1 MRNALIRALES
12 VARTEP
18 RLVLLTGDLGFKI
31 FEAFAA
37 EFPER
42 FINVGV
48 AEASLIG
55 CAAGL
60 ALGGMR
66 PVAYSIA
73 PFATLRCLEQIRND
87 VCYQNLPVTIVGVG
101 GGYSYGHNGPT
112 HHALEDI
119 AVMRVLP
126 NMTVV
131 CPGDPAETEM
141 AVAQA
146 ASYGRPL
153 YLRIGRAGDARVH
166 QTAPQFR
173 IGQAITV
180 QEGRDCTLVS
190 TGGILPVAMAAADRL
205 RTAGIACR
213 VVSMH
218 TVKPLDDACLR
229 ACSRETAAIFTVEE
243 HSRIGGLGS
252 AIAEWAVAND
262 YLGPRFSFAAEDC
275 FASLSGSQ
283 NYLRGR
289 NGLTAERI
297 AEVIAAKL
305 KEHPD
310 ADS

>member
-1 MRNALIRALES
+1 MRNALVRALLAA
-12 VARTEP
+12 ARTDS

-31 FEAFAA
+31 FDAFAT
-37 EFPER
+37 EFPGR

-48 AEASLIG
+48 AEANLIG
-55 CAAGL
+55 CAAGF

-87 VCYQNLPVTIVGVG
+87 VCYPKLPVTIVGVG

-119 AVMRVLP
+119 AVMRVLS

-131 CPGDPAETEM
+131 CPGDPVETEL

-146 ASYGRPL
+146 VNHDGPV

-166 QTAPQFR
+166 ELAPEFR

-180 QEGRDCTLVS
+180 REGGDCTLIS
-190 TGGILPVAMAAADRL
+190 TGGILPVTMAAADVL
-205 RTAGIACR
+205 RTAGIDCR
-213 VVSMH
+213 VISMH

-229 ACSRETAAIFTVEE
+229 ASSRQTAAIFTVEE

-252 AIAEWAVAND
+252 AIAEWAVANE
-262 YLGPRFSFAAEDC
+262 YPSPRLSFGTEDC
-275 FASLSGSQ
+275 FASVSGSQ
-283 NYLRGR
+283 NYLRAR
-289 NGLTAERI
+289 NGLTAEHI
-297 AEVIAAKL
+297 AAAIAAKL
-305 KEHPD
+305 KENR
-310 ADS
+310 SC